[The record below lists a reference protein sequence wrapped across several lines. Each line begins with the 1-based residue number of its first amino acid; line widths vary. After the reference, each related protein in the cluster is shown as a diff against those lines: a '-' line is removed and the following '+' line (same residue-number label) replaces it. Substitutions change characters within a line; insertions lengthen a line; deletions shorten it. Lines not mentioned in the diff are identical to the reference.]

1 MATSIYQIAPTQT
14 LKASYNMRI
23 SRPGI
28 WYLNPFINDAD
39 PKNISYGNSKLDSE
53 KSHSFGL
60 NYSSFSQ
67 KFNINLS
74 LVFEF
79 KTLSEIYVEK

>member
-1 MATSIYQIAPTQT
+1 MMDVKYYSAKGEDFNKRFSDLVPSANISYQIAPTQT

-53 KSHSFGL
+53 KSHS
-60 NYSSFSQ
+60 
-67 KFNINLS
+67 
-74 LVFEF
+74 
-79 KTLSEIYVEK
+79 